1 MLGRWV
7 RHLLWR
13 PFELGCRIYPLLP
26 MRAVVTQPVP
36 GVTCIRINNV
46 ITRALSR
53 FGGGYDYAVCYW
65 VDDTLLVDT
74 GFPWARRCLRQV
86 LIELGADKKLRR
98 VVNTHYHE
106 DHTGNNDLLAKL
118 TGAEI
123 LAHPLAVPEIRF
135 PPSLPWYRHFLFGP
149 VPSVEVRPIGARLHT
164 SHFEFE
170 VHHLP
175 GHCPGHICLFE
186 PRRRWLFSGDLYIAA
201 DLDSQL
207 TDANGPEWIESLNKA
222 IALAPACLFD
232 AHGVI
237 LTGENEVMD
246 LLVRKRNFLCDLQR
260 RILVAA
266 QQAGSIREITR
277 RVFNRQDLV
286 DRFSFSDGW
295 LSLLTG
301 SDFSRGNLVKS
312 FLREAS
318 IQNAERSQKDLSAA
332 VSLPPGVSPIAGDTG
347 MNYPEKRPTA
357 AT

>member
-26 MRAVVTQPVP
+26 MHAVITQPVP
-36 GVTCIRINNV
+36 GVKCIRTNNI

-86 LIELGADKKLRR
+86 LIELGADKKLRH

-106 DHTGNNDLLAKL
+106 DHTGNNDLLAEL

-123 LAHPLAVPEIRF
+123 LAHPLAIPEIRF
-135 PPSLPWYRHFLFGP
+135 PAALPWYRHFLFGP
-149 VPSVEVRPIGARLHT
+149 VSSVDVRPIGQRLQT
-164 SHFEFE
+164 SQFEFE
-170 VHHLP
+170 VHYLP

-207 TDANGPEWIESLNKA
+207 TDANGPEWIASLNKA
-222 IALAPACLFD
+222 ITLAPACLFD
-232 AHGVI
+232 SHGVMLI
-237 LTGENEVMD
+237 GEDEVMD
-246 LLVRKRNFLCDLQR
+246 LLVRKRDFLCDFQR
-260 RILVAA
+260 RVLATA

-286 DRFSFSDGW
+286 DCLSFSDGW

-312 FLREAS
+312 FLQEES
-318 IQNAERSQKDLSAA
+318 IKDAEQWQKDVSAVGSLSPAN
-332 VSLPPGVSPIAGDTG
+332 SPPAGNTG
-347 MNYPEKRPTA
+347 KNHPEKPPATA
-357 AT
+357 T

>member
-26 MRAVVTQPVP
+26 MRALVTQPVP
-36 GVTCIRINNV
+36 GVKCIRINNV

-86 LIELGADKKLRR
+86 LIESGADKKLRQ

-106 DHTGNNDLLAKL
+106 DHVGNNDLLAEL

-149 VPSVEVRPIGARLHT
+149 VPSVEVRPIGERLHT
-164 SHFEFE
+164 SQFEFE

-201 DLDSQL
+201 GLDSQL

-237 LTGENEVMD
+237 LIGENEVMD
-246 LLVRKRNFLCDLQR
+246 LLVRKRDFLCELQR
-260 RILVAA
+260 RILAAA
-266 QQAGSIREITR
+266 QQASSIREITR

-318 IQNAERSQKDLSAA
+318 IKNAQKSQ
-332 VSLPPGVSPIAGDTG
+332 
-347 MNYPEKRPTA
+347 
-357 AT
+357 